1 MAVYIRPISHC
12 CRARLGD
19 WLQTV
24 LNGTGR
30 ALENAGTVDACPMSR
45 KPMSSEPG
53 SDNVPPIRLGMR
65 RIERREWWLWSSA
78 VLVTFVLTLGLVS
91 FVIPVLHQTR
101 QTDGIEMTPILR
113 GLVGLVLLFDI
124 YIVFQQLQI
133 YRIRRRLVE
142 REEVFRLITENA
154 ADMIAV
160 VDGEGRRIYNS
171 PAYQKILGYSWQEL
185 QSTPTLE

>member
-1 MAVYIRPISHC
+1 
-12 CRARLGD
+12 
-19 WLQTV
+19 
-24 LNGTGR
+24 
-30 ALENAGTVDACPMSR
+30 MSR
-45 KPMSSEPG
+45 KPMSNEPG
-53 SDNVPPIRLGMR
+53 DLSIRLGMR

-78 VLVTFVLTLGLVS
+78 VLVTLILTVGLVS
-91 FVIPVLHQTR
+91 FVIPAMHP
-101 QTDGIEMTPILR
+101 DGIEMTPILR

-160 VDGEGRRIYNS
+160 VDGDGGRI
-171 PAYQKILGYSWQEL
+171 
-185 QSTPTLE
+185 